1 LPQNAGNLVNVGS
14 IVTGESHSAVDDGSD
29 QLQQQYDKLT
39 RFRQFW
45 ALIVAGF
52 LVAAAIYVV
61 PARSGAAAP
70 PSGLTY
76 MPLGDS
82 ITQGYSA
89 SRGYR
94 CPLQARL
101 VAAGYKTSAVGRS
114 GFLDHGFLG
123 GLLIRYFGW
132 TIGGDCPDNWEGH
145 GSHTTAQIQ
154 AWFDA
159 DNSIKQL
166 KPNIILALVGNK
178 DVRSGNVSQG
188 PNDLRNMLIDIF
200 TQSPNSWVVVST
212 IPPLGS
218 QVQFFDQVPA
228 YNAAIMRVAGEFPLV
243 STIDFY
249 TVCNNILDQCL
260 GDDGIHLNP
269 AGYDLLTPLW
279 FHAIQSIADN
289 GGGG

>member
-1 LPQNAGNLVNVGS
+1 M
-14 IVTGESHSAVDDGSD
+14 IGSD
-29 QLQQQYDKLT
+29 PVATTYDKLT

-45 ALIVAGF
+45 ALTAEGF
-52 LVAAAIYVV
+52 LLAAAIYAVL
-61 PARSGAAAP
+61 ARSGVAAP
-70 PSGLTY
+70 PTRFTY

-101 VAAGYKTSAVGRS
+101 VDAGYNASAVGRS

-159 DNSIKQL
+159 DNSIKRL

-178 DVRSGNVSQG
+178 DVRSGNLSQG
-188 PNDLRNMLIDIF
+188 PSDLRNMLTDIF

-218 QVQFFDQVPA
+218 QIQFFDQVPG
-228 YNAAIMRVAGEFPLV
+228 YNAAIMRVAAEFPRV

-249 TVCNNILDQCL
+249 TACDNTIDQCL
-260 GDDGIHLNP
+260 GEDGIHLTP
-269 AGYDLLTPLW
+269 AGYDALTPLW
-279 FHAIQSIADN
+279 FDAVQSIVDH